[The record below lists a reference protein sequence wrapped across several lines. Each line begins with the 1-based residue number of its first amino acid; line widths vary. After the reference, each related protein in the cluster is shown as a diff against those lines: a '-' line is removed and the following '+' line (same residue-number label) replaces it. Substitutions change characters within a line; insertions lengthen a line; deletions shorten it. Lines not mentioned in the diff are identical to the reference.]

1 VMYIFMGY
9 WAGVVEISI
18 DGPDLGGGELAGFIR
33 AGPGRPT
40 CLRRGPGTARRP
52 CRAGPG
58 PIDFVSGRALY
69 RAQISCFGPA
79 HGPRA

>member
-1 VMYIFMGY
+1 MMYIFMGY

-33 AGPGRPT
+33 AGPARPT
-40 CLRRGPGTARRP
+40 CLRR
-52 CRAGPG
+52 GPG